1 MNCGDL
7 YLVCFSVILDSHHFD
22 TTRDVAKIVNFSNF
36 VHEIMRKGYYSTFS
50 GWQDKRISEA
60 MIRII

>member
-1 MNCGDL
+1 MNCGGL
-7 YLVCFSVILDSHHFD
+7 YAFHSPHFD

-50 GWQDKRISEA
+50 GWQDKRISETV
-60 MIRII
+60 IRII